1 MHKKQAGFT
10 LVELLVVI
18 AIIGVLVALLLPAIQ
33 AARESARRT
42 QCTNN
47 LKQVA
52 LGFLLHEGSQ
62 KFLPTGGWGYMWMS
76 HPDRGFG
83 LKQTGSWGYTI
94 LPYVEEQALF
104 DMGKGL
110 PAAQQRAAL
119 VKLHATP
126 VRTYY
131 CPTRREAKAYPMAY
145 GGFVSSPLNCDPSPV
160 SAGGRNDYAANAG
173 TTTFGGFVAGPGT
186 LAQGD
191 NGTYTGWA
199 TEARTFPG
207 TGIIANHVI
216 FRLKH
221 VTDGTT
227 KTFMIGEKFIEP
239 KYYENGVSIGD
250 DQSVYVADE
259 RDVVRYAAQS
269 QNQFTKIYVPLTPL
283 YDLFGTNPEDT
294 NNTLRFGSAHAGGF
308 QMAMCDGSVSTIN
321 YEVNDQIFAQMGHRS
336 DNQPMNKL
344 Q

>member
-1 MHKKQAGFT
+1 MHKARTAFT

-18 AIIGVLVALLLPAIQ
+18 AIIGVLVALLLPAVQ
-33 AARESARRT
+33 AAREAARRT
-42 QCTNN
+42 QCANN

-52 LGFLLHEGSQ
+52 LGFILHDNSQ

-104 DMGKGL
+104 EMGRGL
-110 PAAQQRAAL
+110 SAAQQRAAL

-126 VRTYY
+126 VRLYY

-145 GGFVSSPLNCDPSPV
+145 GGFVGAPLNCSPSTVP
-160 SAGGRNDYAANAG
+160 AGGRNDYAANAG
-173 TTTFGGFVAGPGT
+173 TTTFGGFHSGPAS
-186 LAQGD
+186 LAAGD
-191 NGTYTGWA
+191 NGSYNSTWA
-199 TEARTFPG
+199 SESKLT

-216 FRLKH
+216 YRLKH

-227 KTFMIGEKFIEP
+227 KTFLIGEKFIEP

-250 DQSVYVADE
+250 DQSAYVADE
-259 RDVVRYAAQS
+259 RDVVRYAAIQ
-269 QNQFTKIYVPLTPL
+269 QYANKTYNPLTPL
-283 YDLFGTNPEDT
+283 FDQFGTNPEHVD
-294 NNTLRFGSAHAGGF
+294 NTLRFGSAHGGGF

-321 YEVNDQIFAQMGHRS
+321 YEVNDQVFAQMGNRS
-336 DNQPMNKL
+336 DNLPMDRKL